1 MKDYLFPLLSSL
13 FTFLLTQ
20 AYNRKQRKADL
31 ESRLLA
37 RIDDLSEKYL
47 FLNEQYTNLAD
58 KYNKVERENR
68 LLKKQLTCLRKK
80 GKI

>member
-47 FLNEQYTNLAD
+47 FLNEQYTDLAD